1 MSQNEKLELKI
12 ITLGDSGVGKTS
24 IIKRYVH
31 GVFEEDTLPTIGL
44 GFYFKN
50 LTLNGT
56 KIKLK
61 CIDTAGQEK
70 YKSIA
75 KSYYKNAQGV
85 LFVFSFDQKESFD
98 HIKDWLNS
106 FKENSDSNKDIPL
119 VLIGN
124 KCDIENKKIDED
136 LIDEFKKRKGIEENA
151 KTSAKDNLGI
161 DEIFNCLARKYV

>member
-1 MSQNEKLELKI
+1 M
-12 ITLGDSGVGKTS
+12 
-24 IIKRYVH
+24 
-31 GVFEEDTLPTIGL
+31 
-44 GFYFKN
+44 
-50 LTLNGT
+50 
-56 KIKLK
+56 
-61 CIDTAGQEK
+61 
-70 YKSIA
+70 
-75 KSYYKNAQGV
+75 
-85 LFVFSFDQKESFD
+85 FVFSFDQKESFD

-161 DEIFNCLARKYV
+161 DEIFNCLAEKMYNLNKGQKKQKIAFLEEKQKKRNHFVLRIINKRLWVNAYISFYNKYIIIYILLYSNHIIKNSITIILIYLGNIFFDLSFII